1 MYPLIVRVMRV
12 TPAHENSSN
21 RPLEYYN
28 NNNNTAHCVQVEFFD
43 LLREI
48 RFQGV
53 PTLRRLVSC
62 LRNRSR
68 IASSL
73 LEYVRTYNILYIYY
87 YIYSWH
93 VYYVQVYNKRSSNPK
108 YFLYP
113 LKWFIV
119 II

>member
-87 YIYSWH
+87 YFYGLLFCTE
-93 VYYVQVYNKRSSNPK
+93 YYFVLSERHANN
-108 YFLYP
+108 LP
-113 LKWFIV
+113 LKCAFSFRPQ
-119 II
+119 